1 MPFYQVARSVPSNV
15 AHIAYDKENGLYLAY
30 NRDGSL
36 YGTYS
41 ADAAR
46 DVGQHKRDDGASCV
60 NLSVDEVKTRQYS
73 GPYHGLFNWYAC
85 EQSLALHRLISM
97 PQTTGERAATKQW
110 PIQTP

>member
-60 NLSVDEVKTRQYS
+60 NLSVDEVKTRQYP
-73 GPYHGLFNWYAC
+73 GPYYGLFN
-85 EQSLALHRLISM
+85 
-97 PQTTGERAATKQW
+97 
-110 PIQTP
+110 